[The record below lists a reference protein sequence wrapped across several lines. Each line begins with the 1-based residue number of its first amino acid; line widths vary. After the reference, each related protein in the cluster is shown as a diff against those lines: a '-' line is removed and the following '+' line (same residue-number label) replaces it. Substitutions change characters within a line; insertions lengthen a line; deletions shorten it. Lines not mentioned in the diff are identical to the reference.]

1 MFYRSDWAEAGFS
14 SPLQAGDGK
23 GPSGQLL
30 RKLRLSGAVFKWL
43 IQESEFETGFYGFP
57 VKELVLE
64 IRGIGSEQ
72 GAKVSWSSEWRKL
85 ILRGTCCVMEDSSL
99 KAGYVFSKVLREEP
113 LHDALVRCEFK
124 EVEQRKLYGCR
135 FRDLRQSGDWKSSF
149 EELDFLALEKLNALD
164 PGEAREQVLGLCR
177 SSFKNGYTRHFADSA
192 LREKK
197 PGLDYILAL
206 MELNFRIV
214 PPENILVAFDR
225 ERKSI
230 CGFSIIG
237 RKPRIEG
244 ASYSQLL
251 SAVSPDYRGRGVY
264 RKLSFLAG
272 EIFPPDALLLN
283 VTHSDNLKIQRAYR
297 GSGRMHIADTCILRR
312 VFSGQSRSDGEKE

>member
-1 MFYRSDWAEAGFS
+1 MFYRSDWAEAGFP

-30 RKLRLSGAVFKWL
+30 RKRRLSGAVFKWL
-43 IQESEFETGFYGFP
+43 IRETEFETGFYGFP

-64 IRGIGSEQ
+64 IRGIGSEE
-72 GAKVSWSSEWRKL
+72 GAKVSGSSEWRKV
-85 ILRGTCCVMEDSSL
+85 ILRETSRVMEDPSL

-113 LHDALVRCEFK
+113 LHDALIRCEFK

-149 EELDFLALEKLNALD
+149 EELDFLTLEKLNALD
-164 PGEAREQVLGLCR
+164 PGKAREQILGLCR
-177 SSFKNGYTRHFADSA
+177 SSFKNGYTRHFADSV

-206 MELNFRIV
+206 MELNFRNLS
-214 PPENILVAFDR
+214 PGNILVAFDR
-225 ERKSI
+225 ERDAI
-230 CGFSIIG
+230 CGFSILG
-237 RKPRIEG
+237 RKPGSEE

-251 SAVSPDYRGRGVY
+251 SAVSPEYRGRGVY
-264 RKLSFLAG
+264 RRLSSLARDR
-272 EIFPPDALLLN
+272 FPPDALLLN

-297 GSGRMHIADTCILRR
+297 DSGRRHIADTCVLRR
-312 VFSGQSRSDGEKE
+312 VFSGQPQSDGEKE